1 MKRLLPHIAMTLF
14 GAQLL
19 LMLGSW
25 LYSAAQPMSGVR
37 SLLSGEGLR
46 WMFGHFADFLAKP
59 QLVWLL
65 LLSMGYGALRGSGI
79 FQRQTVHEGYR
90 LRRARWVAVCML
102 LLMVAVLLLF
112 TILPHAVLLS
122 ATGSLWPS
130 PFSRSLVPFAALT
143 AVVVSASYGV
153 VAGRFAH
160 LSDVFSVMLDGLRQA
175 APLLLLYILVVQLY
189 ESLRFMFF

>member
-1 MKRLLPHIAMTLF
+1 MHNERMKRLLPHIAMTLF

-65 LLSMGYGALRGSGI
+65 LLSMGYAST
-79 FQRQTVHEGYR
+79 TVVR
-90 LRRARWVAVCML
+90 LHLVKRRRWL
-102 LLMVAVLLLF
+102 
-112 TILPHAVLLS
+112 
-122 ATGSLWPS
+122 
-130 PFSRSLVPFAALT
+130 
-143 AVVVSASYGV
+143 
-153 VAGRFAH
+153 
-160 LSDVFSVMLDGLRQA
+160 FSVLTTSIVLPLPIRVLRTD
-175 APLLLLYILVVQLY
+175 
-189 ESLRFMFF
+189 